1 MQERLAAFIGGVA
14 IVHVGGHTEVEMREK
29 KDRVDDALHATKAAL
44 EEGLLPGGGIALLNA
59 SKFLASTIGDVDG
72 VDQQKG
78 YDITV
83 QAIEK
88 PFYQILENAGYAL
101 ESIRD
106 TEEEV
111 INSDDTWVGY
121 NPRSKEIVN
130 MLDSGIVDPTK
141 VTRLALE
148 NAASVAGTML
158 ITETVIS
165 NIKEK
170 ESASID
176 PNMMM

>member
-1 MQERLAAFIGGVA
+1 MNSEELKREIIHAGRRAVEQLIKVAKEDIIKPDPDDELAA
-14 IVHVGGHTEVEMREK
+14 
-29 KDRVDDALHATKAAL
+29 DRLKNAAATKKLAIFDAFEIL
-44 EEGLLPGGGIALLNA
+44 
-59 SKFLASTIGDVDG
+59 SKIDS
-72 VDQQKG
+72 
-78 YDITV
+78 
-83 QAIEK
+83 
-88 PFYQILENAGYAL
+88 
-101 ESIRD
+101 
-106 TEEEV
+106 EEEV

-121 NPRSKEIVN
+121 NPRLKEIVN

-170 ESASID
+170 DSKSID